1 MSVIAEPRPNPRSK
15 QHPKQRIAASP
26 LARRLAQENQLDLAR
41 LIGTGPAGRII
52 KRDIETALQN
62 APQFAQATQQATAD
76 KLVPQAAPDK
86 AAPQAASQT
95 ASQAASQTAS
105 ASLPDPRLFFS
116 PDDYEQIPLSPM
128 MSSIA
133 ERLQTA
139 KQQIPHYQVAM
150 DIRLDKLLSLRAR
163 LNQALADA
171 QTGEKLTV
179 NDFIIRA
186 VALSLMEVPQ
196 VNVSF
201 LGDSLLR
208 YKCADISVAVALPD
222 GGLITPIVKS
232 AHAKSLRQIA
242 REIKELAARAT
253 ELRLKP
259 AEYEGGTFSISNLG
273 MFGVA
278 EFNAII
284 NPPQAAILAVAASE
298 LRYVPETDEA
308 ADETAEEVTDKTADK
323 AGYPQFGHFM
333 RVTLSCDH
341 RAINGAEAAR
351 FLNAFKAWMQA
362 PLALLF

>member
-1 MSVIAEPRPNPRSK
+1 MSVIAEPR
-15 QHPKQRIAASP
+15 PKQRIAASP
-26 LARRLAQENQLDLAR
+26 LARRLAKESQLELVR
-41 LIGTGPAGRII
+41 LIGTGPARRII

-62 APQFAQATQQATAD
+62 APQ
-76 KLVPQAAPDK
+76 QAALQTAPQVAPQ
-86 AAPQAASQT
+86 AAPQAAP
-95 ASQAASQTAS
+95 ADKG

-116 PDDYEQIPLSPM
+116 PDEYEQIPLSPM
-128 MSSIA
+128 MSAIA

-139 KQQIPHYQVAM
+139 KQQIPHYQVAI

-163 LNQALADA
+163 LNQVLAAA

-186 VALSLMEVPQ
+186 AALALMDVPQ

-208 YKCADISVAVALPD
+208 YKSADISVAVALPD

-232 AHAKSLRQIA
+232 AHVKSLREIA
-242 REIKELAARAT
+242 REVKELAARAVA
-253 ELRLKP
+253 LRLKP

-298 LRYVPETDEA
+298 LRYVPDADEA
-308 ADETAEEVTDKTADK
+308 AGELAD
-323 AGYPQFGHFM
+323 GTSRPQFGHFM
-333 RVTLSCDH
+333 RVVLSCDH
-341 RAINGAEAAR
+341 RAINGAEAAK
-351 FLNAFKAWMQA
+351 FLNAFKTWMQS

>member
-1 MSVIAEPRPNPRSK
+1 MSVIAEPP
-15 QHPKQRIAASP
+15 PKQRIAASP
-26 LARRLAQENQLDLAR
+26 LARRLAKEKQLELAR

-62 APQFAQATQQATAD
+62 APQFTQAQAQAAPQ
-76 KLVPQAAPDK
+76 VAPQAAPAK
-86 AAPQAASQT
+86 TAPQ
-95 ASQAASQTAS
+95 S

-116 PDDYEQIPLSPM
+116 PDEYEQIPLSPM
-128 MSSIA
+128 MSAIA

-139 KQQIPHYQVAM
+139 KQQIPHYQVSM
-150 DIRLDKLLSLRAR
+150 DIRLDKLLVLRAK
-163 LNQALADA
+163 LNQVLAAA
-171 QTGEKLTV
+171 QTGEKLTL

-186 VALSLMEVPQ
+186 AALALMDVPQ

-208 YKCADISVAVALPD
+208 YKSADISVAVALPD

-232 AHAKSLRQIA
+232 AHVKSLREIA
-242 REIKELAARAT
+242 REVKELAGRAV

-298 LRYVPETDEA
+298 LRYVPDADTDEA
-308 ADETAEEVTDKTADK
+308 ADETAGEVIGKLADE
-323 AGYPQFGHFM
+323 GIDGTSRPQFGHFM

-341 RAINGAEAAR
+341 RAINGAEAAK
-351 FLNAFKAWMQA
+351 FLNTFKTWMQS

>member
-1 MSVIAEPRPNPRSK
+1 MSVIDKPRT
-15 QHPKQRIAASP
+15 IASP
-26 LARRLAQENQLDLAR
+26 LARRLAKENQLDLAR

-62 APQFAQATQQATAD
+62 APQARPD
-76 KLVPQAAPDK
+76 KFTPAAPDK
-86 AAPQAASQT
+86 AAP
-95 ASQAASQTAS
+95 
-105 ASLPDPRLFFS
+105 LPDPRLFFS
-116 PDDYEQIPLSPM
+116 PDEYEQIPLSPM
-128 MSSIA
+128 MSAIA

-139 KQQIPHYQVAM
+139 KQQIPHYQIAM
-150 DIRLDKLLSLRAR
+150 DIRLDKLLSLRAK
-163 LNQALADA
+163 LNQILADE

-186 VALSLMEVPQ
+186 AALALMEVPQ

-208 YKCADISVAVALPD
+208 YKGADISVAVALPD

-242 REIKELAARAT
+242 REVKELATRAA

-298 LRYVPETDEA
+298 LRYVPDTD
-308 ADETAEEVTDKTADK
+308 EVTDGTSR
-323 AGYPQFGHFM
+323 PQFGHFM

-341 RAINGAEAAR
+341 RAINGAIAAQ
-351 FLNAFKAWMQA
+351 FLNAFKAGMQS